1 LPSNGIEYVLAK
13 SSNVRDHLYLK
24 EAKAMISDS
33 LFKWCHFEGQI
44 IVDPRI
50 LSRVLAGTAVAE
62 RTTVQLGLDVPS
74 MLRLIRLGDT
84 SFDGQ

>member
-1 LPSNGIEYVLAK
+1 
-13 SSNVRDHLYLK
+13 
-24 EAKAMISDS
+24 MISDS
-33 LFKWCHFEGQI
+33 PFKWWHFEGQI

-50 LSRVLAGTAVAE
+50 LSRVLAGTAVPE
-62 RTTVQLGLDVPS
+62 RTTVQLGLDASS